1 MKRSI
6 VPVPAVV
13 AMVLIAL
20 AVVLVR
26 LVSGEENTI
35 PSDATVPE
43 TKSYILTT
51 TTELLALRL
60 PAPTL
65 KGTPENLPVGPHIE
79 PFPNKRPPPFLVP
92 KGVTNVAAGR
102 PVTSSDPPTSGKL
115 SQVTDGTKEAFDFDT
130 VEMKSGSQWM
140 QVDLGVEYA
149 IYAIALW
156 HNHRYTQT
164 MRDVIVQVSEDPAFK
179 KDVTT
184 LFNND
189 WDNSS
194 GIGVGTDL
202 EYFETHFG
210 RVVDGKGVRAR
221 YVRSYTN
228 GSNLW
233 RGNSWQELEVYGL
246 PADSRS
252 GVAILSSTNSVAK
265 DTEPLKLQLPAPTL
279 K

>member
-13 AMVLIAL
+13 AMVLFVL
-20 AVVLVR
+20 VVVLVGS
-26 LVSGEENTI
+26 VSGEENTI
-35 PSDATVPE
+35 PSDATTPE
-43 TKSYILTT
+43 TKSYILATT
-51 TTELLALRL
+51 NELLALRL

-79 PFPNKRPPPFLVP
+79 PPPNKPPPPFFVP
-92 KGVTNVAAGR
+92 KGVKNVAAGR
-102 PVTSSDPPTSGKL
+102 PVTTSVKSFTGQP

-130 VEMKSGSQWM
+130 VEMKSGSQWI

-156 HNHRYTQT
+156 HDHRYTQT
-164 MRDVIVQVSEDPAFK
+164 MHDVIVQVSDDPAFEK
-179 KDVTT
+179 GVTT

-194 GIGVGTDL
+194 GIGVGNDL

-221 YVRSYTN
+221 YVRGYTN

-252 GVAILSSTNSVAK
+252 GDAILSSTNSVAK
-265 DTEPLKLQLPAPTL
+265 GTEPLKLQLPAPTL